1 MVVKYVRSKRLRN
14 TKNVDMKLNEKDTNE
29 DMASCAQVPVG
40 RTQTEN
46 LIAVIFQR
54 LMSVLLAFAM
64 LLMGCEL
71 KFAVVRGYLRRPLA
85 PCAGM
90 VCQYCFMPAMAFL
103 IGLAL
108 MPDNTMARYGLI
120 LIGSSPG
127 GSFSNFWT
135 GR

>member
-1 MVVKYVRSKRLRN
+1 MRNSKLFYG
-14 TKNVDMKLNEKDTNE
+14 
-29 DMASCAQVPVG
+29 QVPVG
-40 RTQTEN
+40 RTQREN

-54 LMSVLLAFAM
+54 LMSVFLAFAM

-85 PCAGM
+85 PFAGM
-90 VCQYCFMPAMAFL
+90 VCQYGFMPAMAFL